1 MSCQSYTQCCIL
13 KHQEWDCAIYMNIPK
28 KAAKIPEK
36 QSNLPLKDVFISTI
50 YRTQIQIVKR
60 LQRTQ
65 GHVHTH
71 NGKILTLEKL

>member
-1 MSCQSYTQCCIL
+1 
-13 KHQEWDCAIYMNIPK
+13 MNIPK

-36 QSNLPLKDVFISTI
+36 KKQLTFKKMFSAVQYIEHKFNLF
-50 YRTQIQIVKR
+50 KR

-71 NGKILTLEKL
+71 NGKSSP